1 MVDEWTPEPLVP
13 ESTPAQKEIASDVM
27 TIKEHRGV
35 ETILPDGMKLL
46 NWSSANFLGLH
57 NNQEMKTKCAD
68 IVKGYGV
75 GTCGP
80 SGFYGTIDVHLDLQ
94 KELSRIFGTEG
105 AIIYAQG
112 YSAVASVIPAFSK
125 KGDIIVA

>member
-1 MVDEWTPEPLVP
+1 M
-13 ESTPAQKEIASDVM
+13 
-27 TIKEHRGV
+27 
-35 ETILPDGMKLL
+35 
-46 NWSSANFLGLH
+46 
-57 NNQEMKTKCAD
+57 
-68 IVKGYGV
+68 

-94 KELSRIFGTEG
+94 KELARIFGTEG

-125 KGDIIVA
+125 KGDVIVA

>member
-1 MVDEWTPEPLVP
+1 MLTNPFR
-13 ESTPAQKEIASDVM
+13 
-27 TIKEHRGV
+27 HRGV
-35 ETILPDGMKLL
+35 EAILPDGKKLV
-46 NWSSANFLGLH
+46 NWSAANFMGLH
-57 NNQEMKTKCAD
+57 NSPEMKVNSMLSGVDVPNSLILKAKCAD
-68 IVKGYGV
+68 IIKGYGV

-80 SGFYGTIDVHLDLQ
+80 SGFYGTLDVHLDLQ
-94 KELSRIFGTEG
+94 KELSRIFETEA

>member
-1 MVDEWTPEPLVP
+1 M
-13 ESTPAQKEIASDVM
+13 
-27 TIKEHRGV
+27 
-35 ETILPDGMKLL
+35 
-46 NWSSANFLGLH
+46 
-57 NNQEMKTKCAD
+57 
-68 IVKGYGV
+68 

-94 KELSRIFGTEG
+94 KELARTFGTEA

-125 KGDIIVA
+125 KGDIIVADEASNFAIQRGLTLSKSQVHFYKHNDMADLERVLIRIDAEFRKVRAVGVGDDAGKPIYDGGCGACRKKLP